1 MKRWTP
7 TNIICILVLLVLLAG
22 GISMLRGSAVHPPE
36 PPPAGDAPIIDRIRD
51 FENWMDNSKNY
62 MLGRQKFLE
71 LCAAYRRATFQTQTD
86 NVVLLNNG
94 CLTNLVEPADSAT
107 ARAKADSAIAL
118 GKATEEAGIPFLYV
132 QVPQK
137 VCKYEDQ
144 MPPGQMSHIN
154 EILDTQLS
162 LLQQAGIE
170 TFDLR
175 EALHRDGL
183 SHYDMY
189 FRTDHHWKMSAGL
202 WAAGAL
208 AEELN
213 ARYGFGLSTKHLT
226 EDDYDTVTMKKWYL
240 GSWGREV
247 TAGYISPD
255 DFTYYV
261 PEFPTEFRVEHP
273 DKNLDI
279 TGDFYE
285 TMYDDEMLHKYDL
298 YGQSTYES
306 ILCGNRP
313 LTKITN
319 LQNPDGLKILL
330 IHDSYST
337 SVMPFL
343 AQSCGEIHM
352 IDVRPWA
359 GNYEGDVNA
368 YRDEIQPD
376 IVIVML
382 CSPEFVDH
390 SLYQ

>member
-7 TNIICILVLLVLLAG
+7 SNIICVLVLLALLAG
-22 GISMLRGSAVHPPE
+22 GVSMLWGAVAN
-36 PPPAGDAPIIDRIRD
+36 PPAAPEEEPAILGRVEN
-51 FENWMDNSKNY
+51 FESWMDNSKNY
-62 MLGRQKFLE
+62 MLGRQEFLE
-71 LCAAYRRATFQTQTD
+71 LCGAYRRATFQTQTD
-86 NVVLLNNG
+86 DIVLLNNG
-94 CLTNLVEPADSAT
+94 CLTNLVPPADRET
-107 ARAKADSAIAL
+107 ALAKAESVISL
-118 GKATEEAGIPFLYV
+118 GKATEAAGIPFLYV

-144 MPPGQMSHIN
+144 MPPGQVSYIN
-154 EILDTQLS
+154 DNLDAHLS
-162 LLQQAGIE
+162 LLQQAGISV
-170 TFDLR
+170 FDLR
-175 EALHRDGL
+175 EALHKDGL
-183 SHYDMY
+183 SHDSMY
-189 FRTDHHWKMSAGL
+189 FRTDHHWKMSSGL

-213 ARYGFGLSTKHLT
+213 ARYDFGLSTEHLR
-226 EDDYDTVTMKKWYL
+226 EEDYDKVTMKNWYL
-240 GSWGREV
+240 GSQGRQV
-247 TAGYISPD
+247 TAGYIPPD

-261 PEFPTEFRVEHP
+261 PTFPTEFRVEHP
-273 DKNLDI
+273 DKHLVL

-298 YGQSTYES
+298 YGQSTYEA
-306 ILCGNRP
+306 ILGGNRP
-313 LTKITN
+313 FTKITN

-330 IHDSYST
+330 VHDSYST

-359 GNYEGDVNA
+359 GNYDGDINA
-368 YRDEIQPD
+368 CRDEIQPD

-390 SLYQ
+390 SLYN